1 MKKYLTFFLL
11 FLSLFLVSNVQAGA
25 TVLSNPLGNIDS
37 PQMLIGKII
46 NAVMGLIGSV
56 TLLMF
61 IYGGFTWMAS
71 AGNPDKVKRG
81 KDILVWTAIG
91 LFVIFS
97 SYALVGFIIKSI
109 K

>member
-1 MKKYLTFFLL
+1 MKKYSKFLIL
-11 FLSLFLVSNVQAGA
+11 LLSLFFVSTAQAG
-25 TVLSNPLGNIDS
+25 TTNLTNPLGSIDS

-46 NAVMGLIGSV
+46 NAIMGLIGSI

-61 IYGGFTWMAS
+61 IYGGFTWMTS
-71 AGNPDKVKRG
+71 AGNQDKIKKGR
-81 KDILVWTAIG
+81 DILVWAAIG

-97 SYALVGFIIKSI
+97 SYALVNLIINSI